1 MDASMGANRLFA
13 GLTVV
18 ERAELRETFR
28 LVTLDRGH
36 RVFEAGEHCKSYVLV
51 RSGQVR
57 VHQLD
62 AEGREV
68 VLYRL
73 GPGDTCILN
82 TAALLA
88 DQAYAAYAIVETAVE
103 ADTISVSNFNAL
115 VANSPGFR
123 AFVFGSHAARIGDL
137 MIVIRDLAFEK
148 IDARLARCLLALADT
163 DGRLGITHAD
173 LASEL
178 GTAREVISRHLK
190 TFERKGW
197 VKLQKSEVMVIE
209 PVALAALGHVDD
221 KRLVGPQCGTPE

>member
-1 MDASMGANRLFA
+1 M
-13 GLTVV
+13 
-18 ERAELRETFR
+18 
-28 LVTLDRGH
+28 
-36 RVFEAGEHCKSYVLV
+36 
-51 RSGQVR
+51 
-57 VHQLD
+57 HQLD

-88 DQAYAAYAIVETAVE
+88 DQAYAAYAITETAVE

-115 VANSPGFR
+115 VANSAGFR

-137 MIVIRDLAFEK
+137 MTVIRDLAFER
-148 IDARLARCLLALADT
+148 IDARLARCLLALAGG

-190 TFERKGW
+190 TFEQKGW
-197 VKLQKSEVMVIE
+197 VRLQKSEVMIVM
-209 PVALAALGHVDD
+209 PVALAALGHVDWQRFAKPD
-221 KRLVGPQCGTPE
+221 AWTCE